1 MVFFRKHKYLV
12 ADAKAKVSETR
23 GKETATILKVT
34 IGSQY
39 KKDQFSWFK
48 KRKASTIAHSKFT
61 YYIITG
67 FVYKRRQADRIKTS
81 SRKSKKLGSSGQVA
95 CDAGTNNKKKPPL
108 TRVWP
113 ALNLASLC

>member
-1 MVFFRKHKYLV
+1 M
-12 ADAKAKVSETR
+12 
-23 GKETATILKVT
+23 ATILKVT

-39 KKDQFSWFK
+39 KKDQFSGFK
-48 KRKASTIAHSKFT
+48 KRKAGTMAHSKFT

-67 FVYKRRQADRIKTS
+67 FVYKCRQADRIKTS
-81 SRKSKKLGSSGQVA
+81 SMKSKKLGRSGQVA

-108 TRVWP
+108 TRAWP